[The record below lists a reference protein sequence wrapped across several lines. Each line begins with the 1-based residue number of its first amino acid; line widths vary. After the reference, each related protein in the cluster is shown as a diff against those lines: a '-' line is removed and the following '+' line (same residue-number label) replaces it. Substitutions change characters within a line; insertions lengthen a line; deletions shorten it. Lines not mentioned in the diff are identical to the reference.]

1 MSALSG
7 DQCPPQR
14 RRGTTSLE
22 VSGRVARITLSR
34 PEVGHPPE
42 AAGGANL
49 IDFGL
54 AYTLADLAREVRQRD
69 DVWVVIVDADGPDF
83 CLGTDPE
90 ALSTVA
96 ADDSRLAGLRVAQ
109 SIAEIEKPVVCS
121 IQGRAYDQ
129 GLEIALACDLR
140 VADSTA
146 TFAMRQTLSGGMPWD
161 GGTQRLP
168 RIVGRS
174 RAVELLL
181 TGRTLDADEALAIG
195 LVNETVATSDVSAR
209 ANELAETI
217 ASHGPTALRYVKEA
231 VLTGADGPIAQG
243 LRLEADLSFLLQ
255 STHDRSE
262 GISSFLERRSPDY
275 RGS

>member
-1 MSALSG
+1 MTA
-7 DQCPPQR
+7 
-14 RRGTTSLE
+14 SLE
-22 VSGRVARITLSR
+22 VNGRVARITLSR
-34 PEVGHPPE
+34 SETG
-42 AAGGANL
+42 NM

-54 AYTLADLAREVRQRD
+54 AYTLSDFAGEVRQRD
-69 DVWVVIVDADGPDF
+69 DVWVVLVDADGPDF

-90 ALSTVA
+90 ALSIVA
-96 ADDSRLAGLRVAQ
+96 ADDSRLTALRAGQ
-109 SIAEIEKPVVCS
+109 SIAEIEKPVICS

-129 GLEIALACDLR
+129 GLEIALACDVR

-146 TFAMRQTLSGGMPWD
+146 AFAMRQALSGSMPWD

-168 RIVGRS
+168 RVVGRS

-181 TGRTLDADEALAIG
+181 TGRTLDADEALTIG
-195 LVNETVATSDVSAR
+195 LVNESVGPGNAQRR
-209 ANELAETI
+209 ASELAETI

-231 VLTGADGPIAQG
+231 VLTGSDGPIAQG

-262 GISSFLERRSPDY
+262 GISSFMERRAPDY